1 VILWRLAHKDYIKL
15 DGIGA
20 KIRGGRWNS
29 PGRPVIYTSSHL
41 SLAVLELMV
50 HLEVDAEDI
59 PDDYVSIEID
69 TPDDIYIKKMRKI
82 IDIHDTDTTQAYG
95 DEWIKSAKIQ
105 GLEVKSVVISQ
116 EMNILLNPNHANMNA
131 VKIKKVKPFAF
142 DPRLFQQ

>member
-1 VILWRLAHKDYIKL
+1 MILWRLAHKDYIKL

-20 KIRGGRWNS
+20 KIGGGRWNS
-29 PGRPVIYTSSHL
+29 PGRPVVYTSSHL

-59 PDDYVSIEID
+59 PDDYVSIEIE
-69 TPDDIYIKKMRKI
+69 TPDNIYIKKMRKK
-82 IDIHDTDTTQAYG
+82 IDIHDTDATQAYG
-95 DEWIKSAKIQ
+95 DEWIKSAKAQ

-116 EMNILLNPNHANMNA
+116 ETNILLNPNHADMNA
-131 VKIKKVKPFAF
+131 VKIKKIKSFEF